1 MQTSILPLLR
11 CPLTG
16 AGFDLRIIAPHQV
29 RKEEVSEGVL
39 LSNSGTVFP
48 IIQGLPRLLPDAMQE
63 HRDYLRRHLPDFDQ
77 RLAEVMQKF
86 GSEIRQAEAKNRKTR
101 NSFSREWSGYEYDA
115 GKTWNLDA
123 AAMTQQFLKE
133 SGETAESLRGSKILD
148 AGCGNGHLSMCIA
161 GLGAEVFAMDFST
174 AVLEASRKNTALNC
188 HFLQAD
194 VEHPPFQK
202 NAFSLVHSSGVLIH
216 TRNTRNAFLKLLG
229 YVVKGGKISIWVY
242 RRRSEGL
249 HLLFNQLR
257 RYTSRM
263 PAIVQLPFL
272 RLFVFL
278 PAFLLKKIRGS
289 KQDAAALWVEVLD
302 WFTPEFR
309 HEHSEEE
316 VMEWYREGNCGNMC
330 LSDANHW
337 GFSVFGTRL
346 TANPE

>member
-1 MQTSILPLLR
+1 MHTSILPLLR
-11 CPLTG
+11 CPLSG
-16 AGFDLRIIAPHQV
+16 DEFELHSLSPDQEGKDQI
-29 RKEEVSEGVL
+29 SEGIL
-39 LSNSGTVFP
+39 LSSSGTAYPVLC
-48 IIQGLPRLLPDAMQE
+48 GLPRLLPDAMLE
-63 HRDYLRRHLPDFDQ
+63 HANFLRSHLPDFEQ
-77 RLAEVMQKF
+77 RLQEVLKKF
-86 GSEIRQAEAKNRKTR
+86 GSEISHAEAKNRKTR
-101 NSFSREWSGYEYDA
+101 NSFSREWSGYDYDA

-133 SGETAESLRGSKILD
+133 SGETEESLRGKKILD

-161 GLGAEVFAMDFST
+161 GLGPEVFAMDFST
-174 AVLEASRKNTALNC
+174 AVLEASQKNTALNC

-216 TRNTRNAFLKLLG
+216 TPNTRVAFLKLLSF
-229 YVVKGGKISIWVY
+229 VAKDGKISIWVY
-242 RRRSEGL
+242 RRRSEWL
-249 HLLFNQLR
+249 HLLFNRLR
-257 RYTSRM
+257 TYTSRM
-263 PAIVQLPFL
+263 PAFLQLPFL

-278 PAFLLKKIRGS
+278 PALILKKFRGQQ
-289 KQDAAALWVEVLD
+289 QDAVSLWVEVLD

-316 VMEWYREGNCGNMC
+316 VMDWYQEGNCGNIC

-346 TANPE
+346 TENPE